1 MKSFIH
7 AGKFLVLDM
16 LSTVFF
22 LGLYLITKNILLSV
36 AIGMA
41 LGAAQIGLQLARRKP
56 IDTMQWLSLFLVM
69 ASGAAT
75 FLTHDARFVLVK
87 PSIIYVIVGVVMLKP
102 GWMNRYLPPIVLE
115 HSPDVGRA
123 FGYVWAAMMAGTAVA
138 NAVIALTCDM
148 PTWAMFVAVF
158 PIASKIVL
166 FIIQAVTLRIITG
179 DRVRAK
185 RSLGILVEA

>member
-1 MKSFIH
+1 MKHYFH
-7 AGKFLVLDM
+7 AIKWLAADL
-16 LSTVFF
+16 LSTLFF
-22 LGLYLITKNILLSV
+22 VALYSLTHNAILATGVGIATGV
-36 AIGMA
+36 AQVLYQA
-41 LGAAQIGLQLARRKP
+41 ARRRP
-56 IDTMQWLSLFLVM
+56 IDTMQWLSLGLVVVFG
-69 ASGAAT
+69 GAT
-75 FLTHDARFVLVK
+75 LITHDSRFIMFK
-87 PSIIYVIVGVVMLKP
+87 PTLIYLAVAAAMLKP